1 MSKNENMSW
10 TIYLQ
15 NIENPQMGRKVEI
28 IAKTLPEAQRI
39 AVKQAGEDKYKL
51 YGFPKEYFDKD

>member
-1 MSKNENMSW
+1 MSW